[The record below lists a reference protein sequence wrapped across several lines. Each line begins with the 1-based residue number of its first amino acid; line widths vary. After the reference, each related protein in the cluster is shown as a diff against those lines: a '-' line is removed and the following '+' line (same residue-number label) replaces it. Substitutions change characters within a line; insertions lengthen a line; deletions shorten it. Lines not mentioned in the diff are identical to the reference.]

1 MMFLVTLLHLI
12 FIRFVTLVSTF
23 FCLKNIWENETQSN
37 VDPFLKWVYDELPK
51 VGKEENVVKDDPDEN
66 IYDESYEKNLHIE

>member
-1 MMFLVTLLHLI
+1 M
-12 FIRFVTLVSTF
+12 
-23 FCLKNIWENETQSN
+23 KNIWENETQSN